1 MQSRKNPGRARILAA
16 IVSLP
21 AIGSALLGCGMPGAP
36 QPPSLNLPNR
46 VTDLSAVRAGDQV
59 ALTWTMPKKNTDKT
73 LLNANTVVR
82 ICRKQAPDGPCAAVA
97 SLQLAPGADGAFTD
111 ALPPALAVGSPR
123 LLSYFVELDNRK
135 GRSAGLSNSAEV
147 LAGEAPPAITGLAAA
162 MRSDGVLL
170 SWSPAPAGALPVAI
184 RLERKLLTPPAKKPS
199 SGPLAQVAE
208 PLTQT
213 LLVETGAVGRSAL
226 DKDIRFGETYEYRA
240 QRVARVTLD
249 GKTLELDS
257 PFSSPVR
264 IDAEN
269 IFPPPVPTELA
280 AVATPAANGAGPS
293 IDLNW
298 LPVSSADLAGYIVYR
313 RDATQA
319 ESAQTWRRVSPAQ
332 PVVGPAWHDAD
343 VQPGHVYQYAVSAL
357 GQNGRE
363 SARSAEAQET
373 VPAE

>member
-1 MQSRKNPGRARILAA
+1 LRPGRDICTTIL
-16 IVSLP
+16 L
-21 AIGSALLGCGMPGAP
+21 AIGAALLGCGMPGAP
-36 QPPSLNLPNR
+36 LPPSLNLPNR
-46 VTDLSAVRAGDQV
+46 VDDLSAVRAGDQV
-59 ALTWTMPKKNTDKT
+59 ALTWTMPKRNTDKT

-82 ICRKQAPDGPCAAVA
+82 ICRNQAPDRPCAPVA
-97 SLQLAPGADGAFTD
+97 SLQFAAGADGTFTD
-111 ALPPALAVGSPR
+111 ALPPALAAGSPR
-123 LLSYFVELDNRK
+123 LLTYFVELDNHK
-135 GRSAGLSNSAEV
+135 GRSAGLSNSADV

-162 MRSDGVLL
+162 MRPDGALL
-170 SWSPAPAGALPVAI
+170 RWTPAPPGSSPVAV
-184 RLERKLLTPPAKKPS
+184 RLERKLLTPPAQKPS
-199 SGPLAQVAE
+199 SGMLSQPAE

-213 LLVETGAVGRSAL
+213 LLVEPGALGRSAL
-226 DKDIRFGETYEYRA
+226 DKDIRFGETYVYRA
-240 QRVARVTLD
+240 QRIARVTVQ

-269 IFPPPVPTELA
+269 IFPPAVPADLA

-319 ESAQTWRRVSPAQ
+319 ESAEAWRRVSPAQ
-332 PVVGPAWHDAD
+332 PVDKPAWRDAD
-343 VQPGHVYQYAVSAL
+343 VQPGHVYQYAVSAI

-363 SARSAEAQET
+363 SARSAEAHET